1 MQMRKR
7 VKRSVTKLP
16 AIAIGT
22 VVLAALGLLS
32 AQPSAGSPMQ
42 PLVDATPLSQI
53 TDWNRTQ
60 PHVAYDSTHD
70 RYLFVWRDK
79 RDDDPANWKDQLCVA
94 RKTDPPCWPNADVY
108 GRLVAG
114 DGTIL
119 GTEDIP
125 IATDDPDVGPR
136 DQQWPY
142 VVYNSTVEEYLVA
155 WQEVSPEA
163 VPGGN
168 NTNWYT
174 YCYDIRAQRLDR
186 DGQKIGEPITVSA
199 AVDCQWVPIISHDS
213 QHNKYL
219 LTWHD
224 HRYREGEPDRDY
236 STKKEIFAQWL
247 AYDDSQLVLDRDNFF
262 VTTDIVSPTLP
273 APEYQQYSTI
283 AYNSATGEHFV
294 FWSDDRWTPEEL
306 WDYDIFFQRL
316 PGGSTEATSN
326 TLLHQQAP
334 PHVQEKPRA
343 SFNRQTGEV
352 WVIWQSYE
360 RKAQGEVEPYE
371 VQMARLTT
379 TGELADE
386 VAIISWGS
394 AVYPRSS
401 YLLPDIA
408 CSQVTGNC
416 LAMWTVWVG
425 SNDITYQL
433 FDRTGSQLAA
443 TASLGNVSYYEPS
456 TRVIANNNSSR
467 PEFMMT
473 FSDGDTVYF
482 AILPEAMPTPTSTA
496 TDTPTATPSATA
508 TSTPSATPTSTATGT
523 PTATSTPTETATPTN
538 TATTT
543 PTATPTATPT
553 RTPTATATATRTP
566 TPTATATP
574 TSTPTPTP
582 TATPTPTPTNTP
594 TPTPTSTPT
603 PTPTRTPTATA
614 TYTLTAT
621 PTKTPTATPTKTPTH
636 TPTRTPS
643 RTPTATPTRTPTAT
657 ATPTPTLHLYYMPL
671 AMR

>member
-42 PLVDATPLSQI
+42 PLVEATPINQG
-53 TDWNRTQ
+53 TEWYRTQ
-60 PHVAYDSTHD
+60 PHVAYDSVHD

-79 RDDDPANWKDQLCVA
+79 RNDPGNWHDEHGST
-94 RKTDPPCWPNADVY
+94 RFNSNADIY
-108 GRLVAG
+108 GRLVDG
-114 DGTIL
+114 NGTIV

-125 IATDDPDVGPR
+125 IATDDPQVGPR

-142 VVYNSTVEEYLVA
+142 VVYNPAAGEYLVA
-155 WQEVSPEA
+155 WQEVSPLA

-174 YCYDIRAQRLDR
+174 YCYDIRAQRLNS
-186 DGQKIGEPITVSA
+186 DGQKIGDPIVVSD

-213 QHNKYL
+213 QQNKYL

-224 HRYREGEPDRDY
+224 HRYREWEPPREY

-247 AYDDSQLVLDRDNFF
+247 AYDDGQLLLEGGDFF
-262 VTTDIVSPTLP
+262 VTTDIMSPTLP

-294 FWSDDRWTPEEL
+294 FWSDDRLTPEQAQ
-306 WDYDIFFQRL
+306 DYDIFFQRL
-316 PGGSTEATSN
+316 PGGSIEATSN
-326 TLLHQQAP
+326 RPLYEP
-334 PHVQEKPRA
+334 SDVQEKPRA
-343 SFNRQTGEV
+343 SFNGRSGEV
-352 WVIWQSYE
+352 WAVWQSYE

-408 CSQVTGNC
+408 CSQVTGDC
-416 LAMWTVWVG
+416 LATWTVWEG
-425 SNDITYQL
+425 INRPTYQL
-433 FDRTGSQLAA
+433 FDETGAPRA
-443 TASLGNVSYYEPS
+443 DPVSLGEASYYEPS

-523 PTATSTPTETATPTN
+523 PTATSTPTETATPTS
-538 TATTT
+538 TATT
-543 PTATPTATPT
+543 TPTATPT